1 MKLFPFIGALL
12 VSTAPADSVA
22 TPDKS
27 ADDERN
33 KGFYYGYVYGLGNTL
48 CGLAADKLIT
58 KEYAQ
63 KLFAEIPDLVKK
75 DPDAKDYASSM
86 DIACRDI
93 IQDVACKEV
102 FQ

>member
-1 MKLFPFIGALL
+1 MKLLPLIGALL
-12 VSTAPADSVA
+12 LSAAPALLFA
-22 TPDKS
+22 TPVKS
-27 ADDERN
+27 ADNERN
-33 KGFYYGYVYGLGNTL
+33 KGFYYGYIFGAGNTL

-63 KLFAEIPDLVKK
+63 KLFADIPDMVKK
-75 DPDAKDYASSM
+75 DPDAKYYASSI
-86 DIACRDI
+86 DIAYRDI